1 LVPLSRRQ
9 APANFVQDAQEGRDR
24 AKDSGG
30 LKPVKGWAFFTLS
43 KECAEYAREF
53 VKRYPRYVRFFKHTM
68 FADEY
73 FWHTILLNSP
83 LRDTVAN
90 ITLRYEPFEA
100 DPFTGHGK
108 VFRKKDLLGLRA
120 ESSDRL
126 FAKKFDSIVDAD
138 ILDLVDRELLRVAN
152 S

>member
-1 LVPLSRRQ
+1 
-9 APANFVQDAQEGRDR
+9 
-24 AKDSGG
+24 
-30 LKPVKGWAFFTLS
+30 
-43 KECAEYAREF
+43 
-53 VKRYPRYVRFFKHTM
+53 M